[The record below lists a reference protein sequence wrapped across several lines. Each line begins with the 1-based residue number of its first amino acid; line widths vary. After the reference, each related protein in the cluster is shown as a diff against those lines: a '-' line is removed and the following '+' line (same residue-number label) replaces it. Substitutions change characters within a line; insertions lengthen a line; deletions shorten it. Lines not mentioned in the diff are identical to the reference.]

1 MEWQVEKF
9 TGDGE
14 ELNSLLNLLLEE
26 GVEEPKAIVSELESP
41 AISLSCND
49 PEELVNWKN
58 VKEENIDAFRRNFTG
73 SGIYLEPGDF
83 HFIFALPLPEYD
95 KEPIGRYV
103 HPTLERTLSEAGLN
117 IDISEDKHDYSLKY
131 DGMPLADMSMR
142 KTSEAVVIPGFVSIE
157 PWDAEQISD
166 YLSLRN
172 HQEVSYIENMPNLSN
187 LGSLDREGYE
197 EIFIEVSS
205 EDGSTGVIEVP
216 EDFESRTRYSDNGYH
231 GPYTGFCP
239 VVPDLLPDE
248 SGDSSR
254 YPSRSLESE

>member
-9 TGDGE
+9 TGDGK
-14 ELNSLLNLLLEE
+14 ELNSLMNLLLEE
-26 GVEEPKAIVSELESP
+26 GVEEPKAIISELESP

-58 VKEENIDAFRRNFTG
+58 VREENIDAFRRNFTG

-83 HFIFALPLPEYD
+83 HFIFALPLPEYG

-103 HPTLERTLSEAGLN
+103 HPTIEQSFSEAGLN
-117 IDISEDKHDYSLKY
+117 VEVSEDKHDYSLKY

-157 PWDAEQISD
+157 PWDAEQISN

-172 HQEVSYIENMPNLSN
+172 NREISYIENMPNLSK
-187 LGSLDREGYE
+187 LSSLDREDYE
-197 EIFIEVSS
+197 DIFIEVSS
-205 EDGSTGVIEVP
+205 ENGAIGAIEVP
-216 EDFESRTRYSDNGYH
+216 DDFESGIRYSDNGYH

-239 VVPDLLPDE
+239 VVPDLLTDE
-248 SGDSSR
+248 TGDPSGYR
-254 YPSRSLESE
+254 SRSLESE